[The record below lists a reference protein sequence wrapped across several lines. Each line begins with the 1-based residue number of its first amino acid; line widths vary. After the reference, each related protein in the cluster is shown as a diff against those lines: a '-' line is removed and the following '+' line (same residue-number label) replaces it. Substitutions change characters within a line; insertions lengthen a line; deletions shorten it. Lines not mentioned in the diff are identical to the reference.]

1 MKTFAKKIARL
12 IIISLILSVL
22 PMPENHPGVGFPE
35 IMTPA
40 FADAEE
46 TISFSDVPKSAW
58 YYDDLLFIMKDNRK
72 IFEGYPDGT
81 FRPHEP
87 LTVDMFIKLIIT
99 IMGYN
104 LQNGEEY
111 WATTYIKKAID
122 EGLIIPWQDSHL
134 TFATKDDPYAGYKRP
149 ISRGDMAL
157 IAGRAM
163 DKIIKNPDYRDQVA
177 VTSLIKDYNQISQ
190 VIKSSVVKFYDL
202 GILTGYP
209 DGEFKP
215 NNYLTRDEAL
225 AVIRRII
232 DPSARKRPE
241 LPVAANPTPTPIP
254 VSKLNRPPKRDLGNG
269 AVEVE
274 GVRFDPAADIA
285 NPSNG
290 AMKILKAQEFIDVF
304 LKYLKFY
311 EHEGKVRVRG
321 YIPELPEGYEW
332 MISLFCNNKDQN
344 DLGFSDCVLTNSKD
358 EMPEYRLPSNGKTF
372 DMSLYT
378 NKEDIVA
385 IVLICEIKYSSTFA
399 SGGYHWISF
408 TEESYSVADRYGGF
422 SGSYPFNARGFF
434 EW

>member
-12 IIISLILSVL
+12 IIISLVLSVL
-22 PMPENHPGVGFPE
+22 PMPENHSGIGFPE
-35 IMTPA
+35 IMAPA
-40 FADAEE
+40 FANAEE

-134 TFATKDDPYAGYKRP
+134 TFVTKDDPYAGYKRP

-177 VTSLIKDYNQISQ
+177 VASLIKDYNLIPPD
-190 VIKSSVVKFYDL
+190 IKSSVVKFYDL

-269 AVEVE
+269 VVEVE
-274 GVRFDPAADIA
+274 GIKFDPKTDIV
-285 NPSNG
+285 NKSNG
-290 AMKILKAQEFIDVF
+290 AMGILKAEEFVDVF

-311 EHEGKVRVRG
+311 EHEGKARVRG
-321 YIPELPEGYEW
+321 YIPELPDGYKWVIGIYYYIEGTDDRGLSPGTISTHKDAAPEKKLPEPGKSFDVPLYTSKDRIESIALVFEIHTVDKATGGRIF
-332 MISLFCNNKDQN
+332 ISLTLNRYSRYDSEGGHS
-344 DLGFSDCVLTNSKD
+344 LVT
-358 EMPEYRLPSNGKTF
+358 EF
-372 DMSLYT
+372 D
-378 NKEDIVA
+378 
-385 IVLICEIKYSSTFA
+385 
-399 SGGYHWISF
+399 
-408 TEESYSVADRYGGF
+408 
-422 SGSYPFNARGFF
+422 PRGFF